1 MVILLLTTNPEL
13 CGSKMEDLVPPALAS
28 QSILDSASSST
39 DFHLLF
45 NIHKFVGIHC
55 LSPDFFTV
63 GAHYKFMFLYCYPN
77 WVFRMDG
84 SEHICSS

>member
-13 CGSKMEDLVPPALAS
+13 SGSKMEDLVPPALAS

-45 NIHKFVGIHC
+45 NIHKC
-55 LSPDFFTV
+55 WNPLSI
-63 GAHYKFMFLYCYPN
+63 
-77 WVFRMDG
+77 
-84 SEHICSS
+84 S